1 MAVVTPTIGILIFDG
16 VEELD
21 FVGPWEVFCA
31 AAYERAGTRVVLIAE
46 HDRPVTCAN
55 GMRVLPDMT
64 IGDAPRLDLVLV
76 PGGEG
81 TRREATNRVLLEWL
95 SGVAKDCQ
103 WVTSVCTGSLLL
115 AAAGLCDSR
124 RITTHW
130 EFVPALRALG
140 RGTVL
145 DGPRYVRDGNLVT
158 AAGVSAGIDMAL
170 WLVGQ
175 IWDPNFARRVQK
187 MIQYDPAPPYQ
198 AAT

>member
-1 MAVVTPTIGILIFDG
+1 MTPTIGILIFDG

-21 FVGPWEVFCA
+21 FVGPWEVLCA
-31 AAYERAGTRVVLIAE
+31 AAYEREGTRVLLIAE
-46 HDRPVTCAN
+46 RDGPVTCAN
-55 GMRVLPDMT
+55 GMRVLPDAT
-64 IGDAPRLDLVLV
+64 TDDAPRLDIILV

-81 TRREATNRVLLEWL
+81 TRREATNRMLLDWIA
-95 SGVAKDCQ
+95 GVARNCQ

-115 AAAGLCDSR
+115 AAAGLCDGKR
-124 RITTHW
+124 VTTHW
-130 EFVPALRALG
+130 DFIPALRALG
-140 RGTVL
+140 RAEVL

-170 WLVGQ
+170 WLVGE

-198 AAT
+198 ADV